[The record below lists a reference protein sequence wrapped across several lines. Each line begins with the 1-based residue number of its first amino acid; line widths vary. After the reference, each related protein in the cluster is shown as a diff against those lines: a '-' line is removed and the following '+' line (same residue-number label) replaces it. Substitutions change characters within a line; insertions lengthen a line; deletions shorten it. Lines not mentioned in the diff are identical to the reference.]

1 MPRGG
6 GTMGW
11 NVRGLAIFEIEG
23 VSDERFNR
31 RCPCIAHC

>member
-23 VSDERFNR
+23 VSDEPFNR
-31 RCPCIAHC
+31 RCPYITHR